1 MEQQRFVSFRS
12 HYTFQARYCTPG
24 RGQEKGGAEG
34 LIGFARRNFL
44 VPLPQVEDFE
54 ELNQLL
60 AQRCEQYGTHHR
72 IGGREDDRTVDERFE
87 AERGSL
93 LPLPDQPFENF
104 KPVRV
109 KVDAYQTARVD
120 HNRYSV
126 PRENLAFIGRH
137 GTGKSHAATVL
148 GVEACRQGYRVLFW
162 TGVELLNSLGEA
174 RDERQLQRELKR
186 FERLELVVIYELGYI
201 PLSQEGA
208 QLLF

>member
-1 MEQQRFVSFRS
+1 MHLIAF
-12 HYTFQARYCTPG
+12 
-24 RGQEKGGAEG
+24 EKGGAEG

-44 VPLPQVEDFE
+44 VPLPSVEDFE

-60 AQRCEQYGTHHR
+60 AQRCEQYGSHR

-126 PRENLAFIGRH
+126 PRAYVG
-137 GTGKSHAATVL
+137 
-148 GVEACRQGYRVLFW
+148 C
-162 TGVELLNSLGEA
+162 
-174 RDERQLQRELKR
+174 
-186 FERLELVVIYELGYI
+186 
-201 PLSQEGA
+201 
-208 QLLF
+208 